1 MSCHKLLESAMR
13 DQGLRMTRQR
23 RLVLDA
29 VHTIHHPATAEE
41 ILQSVNVSDSRA
53 DITTVYRTLNFLEGF
68 GLISAYDA
76 GNGRRRFEHNGGDGS
91 PHLICRECGRTS
103 EIAQAGFKIAVTDAV
118 RKSGYDVQLSS
129 VVIPGLCPVCKRK
142 RTKNERPRG
151 KPRGI
156 QERNPQE
163 LRRKL
168 RGISIP
174 QERDKS

>member
-1 MSCHKLLESAMR
+1 MSCHDFLQTAMR

-29 VHTIHHPATAEE
+29 VHTLHHPATAEE
-41 ILQSVNVSDSRA
+41 IFHSVIDSDPRA

-76 GNGRRRFEHNGGDGS
+76 GNGSRRFEHNSGDGS
-91 PHLICRECGRTS
+91 PHLVCRKCGNTF
-103 EIAQAGFKIAVTDAV
+103 EIARIGFKNAIADAV

-142 RTKNERPRG
+142 RTKNMP
-151 KPRGI
+151 
-156 QERNPQE
+156 
-163 LRRKL
+163 
-168 RGISIP
+168 
-174 QERDKS
+174 